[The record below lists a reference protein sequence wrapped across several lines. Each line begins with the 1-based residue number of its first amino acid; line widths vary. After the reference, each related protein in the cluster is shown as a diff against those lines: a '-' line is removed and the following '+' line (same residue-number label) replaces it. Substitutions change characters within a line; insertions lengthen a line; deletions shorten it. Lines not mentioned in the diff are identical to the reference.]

1 MPLAVAAPAAVASLA
16 YLNARTQFSADYN
29 LLFALLVSTV
39 KESLSEKRDRVNLFY
54 TLEQHATAK
63 KTANSPSVVYEGRSW
78 TYKEFYDTVLKYAAW
93 LKQRY
98 SIAPKEIV
106 AMDFMNSPQF
116 LFMWLALWSL
126 GAHPA
131 FINYNLTGNPLL
143 HCIRVSTA
151 RIIFVD
157 VEVKSSFSSEVADA
171 VASQDF
177 RDGKG
182 PVEVV
187 FFDHDIEQQILSTE
201 GHREP
206 DSSRSG
212 AVGHEMANLIYT
224 SGTTGLPK
232 PAIVSWNKGLI
243 GGGFVSGWLG
253 MKRTDRFYT
262 VSSSLPLPVRSPVF
276 HVRHLTSPLQCMPLY
291 HSSAAILGF
300 CSCLVVGNTFI
311 LGHKFSTRTFWPEVR
326 ASNATIIQYVGE
338 TCRYLLAAPPQ
349 IDPVTGENLDAKN
362 HVRMAFGN
370 GLRPDIWNRFKQR
383 FGIDT
388 IGEFYAATEG
398 TSGAWNLSSND
409 FSSGAVGRNGAI
421 ASALLGSQLAI
432 VELDWETEQP
442 LRVPNPENPKLDN
455 LCRKVPRGEPGE
467 LLYKLDPAD
476 IRKKFQGYF
485 NNEKASESKI
495 MRDVLVKGDAW
506 FRTGDVMRWDKEGR
520 WWFCDRIGDTFR
532 WKSENVSTSEVS
544 EALGTHPSVHEAN
557 VYGVELPNHDGRA
570 GCASVLFDGNVSV
583 DARLLGSVADHVK
596 GILPRYAVPLF
607 LRVTTEMQATGN
619 NKQQKHVLRIE
630 GVDPERVRGSGSG
643 RDRLFWLKDGT
654 YVEFSAGDWEAMRGG
669 RVKL

>member
-29 LLFALLVSTV
+29 LLSALIVSTV

-98 SIAPKEIV
+98 SIAPREIV
-106 AMDFMNSPQF
+106 AMDFMNSPHF
-116 LFMWLALWSL
+116 LFVWLALWSL

-157 VEVKSSFSSEVADA
+157 AEVKSSFTSEVADA

-243 GGGFVSGWLG
+243 GGGFVSRWLG

-262 VSSSLPLPVRSPVF
+262 VSSSLPLPCPFSCAPCA
-276 HVRHLTSPLQCMPLY
+276 TSNISIAV
-291 HSSAAILGF
+291 HA
-300 CSCLVVGNTFI
+300 FI
-311 LGHKFSTRTFWPEVR
+311 P
-326 ASNATIIQYVGE
+326 
-338 TCRYLLAAPPQ
+338 
-349 IDPVTGENLDAKN
+349 
-362 HVRMAFGN
+362 
-370 GLRPDIWNRFKQR
+370 
-383 FGIDT
+383 
-388 IGEFYAATEG
+388 
-398 TSGAWNLSSND
+398 
-409 FSSGAVGRNGAI
+409 
-421 ASALLGSQLAI
+421 LLGSYSRVLLMSCGWQHLHFRSQIQHAHFLA
-432 VELDWETEQP
+432 
-442 LRVPNPENPKLDN
+442 
-455 LCRKVPRGEPGE
+455 
-467 LLYKLDPAD
+467 
-476 IRKKFQGYF
+476 
-485 NNEKASESKI
+485 
-495 MRDVLVKGDAW
+495 
-506 FRTGDVMRWDKEGR
+506 
-520 WWFCDRIGDTFR
+520 
-532 WKSENVSTSEVS
+532 
-544 EALGTHPSVHEAN
+544 
-557 VYGVELPNHDGRA
+557 
-570 GCASVLFDGNVSV
+570 
-583 DARLLGSVADHVK
+583 
-596 GILPRYAVPLF
+596 
-607 LRVTTEMQATGN
+607 
-619 NKQQKHVLRIE
+619 
-630 GVDPERVRGSGSG
+630 
-643 RDRLFWLKDGT
+643 
-654 YVEFSAGDWEAMRGG
+654 
-669 RVKL
+669 